1 MTQRTCSLYV
11 AKANASA
18 DVLIPPTLDAA
29 GGGESIGRKMA
40 SVLQRVRPRSEH
52 NYQPPATVRRAWL
65 DSNMIDNRLNAQ
77 LAKNYRR
84 RSVNMAHSFITY
96 KTQDVRVNDFDLIV
110 LIFFLEKTAR
120 EIRADSELKELF
132 LMWIDSVKND
142 GAGNINLHLDLL
154 LKNPD
159 YAAWLDKTVQEA
171 KKSLSSLPEII
182 PASCLEKLVRIGGIA
197 FGDYQK
203 IFLQSVLVSFEDVIR
218 GD

>member
-1 MTQRTCSLYV
+1 
-11 AKANASA
+11 
-18 DVLIPPTLDAA
+18 
-29 GGGESIGRKMA
+29 
-40 SVLQRVRPRSEH
+40 
-52 NYQPPATVRRAWL
+52 
-65 DSNMIDNRLNAQ
+65 
-77 LAKNYRR
+77 
-84 RSVNMAHSFITY
+84 MAHSFITY
-96 KTQDVRVNDFDLIV
+96 KAQDVRVNDFDLIV

-142 GAGNINLHLDLL
+142 GAGNINLHLDVL

-159 YAAWLDKTVQEA
+159 YATWLDKTVQEA

-182 PASCLEKLVRIGGIA
+182 SASCLEKLVKIGAIT